1 MQQGQRRMPS
11 VNGAPN
17 VILRVGATDAPIL
30 PTERDPGMLFEVLRA
45 NGRKQ
50 LVQLRLIRD

>member
-1 MQQGQRRMPS
+1 MPS

-30 PTERDPGMLFEVLRA
+30 PTERDLGMLFEVLRA

>member
-1 MQQGQRRMPS
+1 MPS
-11 VNGAPN
+11 VDGAPN
-17 VILRVGATDAPIL
+17 VILRVGAADAPIL
-30 PTERDPGMLFEVLRA
+30 PIEPDPGMLFEVLRA

>member
-1 MQQGQRRMPS
+1 MPS
-11 VNGAPN
+11 VNVAPN

-30 PTERDPGMLFEVLRA
+30 LVQGKPGMLFELLRA